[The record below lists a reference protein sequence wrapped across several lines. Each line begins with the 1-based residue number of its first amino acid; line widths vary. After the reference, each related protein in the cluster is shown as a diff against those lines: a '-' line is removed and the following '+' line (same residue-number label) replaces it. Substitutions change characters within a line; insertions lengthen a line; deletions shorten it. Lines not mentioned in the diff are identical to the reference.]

1 MGLAP
6 GHGVLGRI
14 CGLFRAIC
22 QETGIAD
29 RGGQSAGLVVL
40 WFAIGGVRTCILVPA
55 REWDGRIYRHASGR
69 GGDFL
74 GLLVYGD
81 FVSLV
86 QRDRLCGGDLD
97 GLDGLVVPAV
107 AAKARSGLTAGA
119 RLALSNTLLE
129 THLHH
134 DRRDFHGRAIAL
146 DHHDAAFR
154 DVMIAAIANHIV
166 ADLAAFRDA
175 HVLV

>member
-40 WFAIGGVRTCILVPA
+40 WFAIGGVRACILVPA
-55 REWDGRIYRHASGR
+55 RERDGRIHRHAGGR
-69 GGDFL
+69 GGGFL

-86 QRDRLCGGDLD
+86 QRDRLCSGDRD
-97 GLDGLVVPAV
+97 GLDCLVVAAV
-107 AAKARSGLTAGA
+107 AAKVRSRLTARA
-119 RLALSNTLLE
+119 TLFSNCAFSNYAFSSCTFSNYAFSNYAFLNYTMTVATSTAERLPSPTP
-129 THLHH
+129 
-134 DRRDFHGRAIAL
+134 
-146 DHHDAAFR
+146 
-154 DVMIAAIANHIV
+154 M
-166 ADLAAFRDA
+166 
-175 HVLV
+175 